1 MSLRAGVTHPQSAP
15 DQDRDLTELVVGSA
29 HMFEKGIGADFKTNC
44 EKRYAQYRNFQSFKA
59 AWISG
64 DEDRDEVLHEAKKD
78 WGANLHIP
86 LSFRTIETMVPRAV
100 AQRPKLLYLPR
111 KPEFEM
117 NTQNVQVLIDAQQE
131 NIDIDLAFQ
140 AVMRSGRI
148 YGLGIGKSYWQT
160 KTAVRR
166 PVVER
171 TFKVGSFVP
180 SPKLETV
187 KVFDDPFFEDVDVFD
202 FMWDPYG
209 SSIET
214 CQWVIHRVWLSTQQ
228 VMERIRTGVWN
239 TETAQ
244 KLEVAELEGMGSGK
258 KYDEVWDK
266 RMQASGL
273 GGYNTDRAT
282 LPHEVLEFHDGQRVL
297 SVLDRQA
304 TVQEGENPC
313 LGVKGFQAYRPTPL
327 QKQMVGIGDLEPLE
341 HLQREL
347 DTLRSQRRDAAT
359 IALSAGFAYD
369 DGAIEEDDLVFGPN
383 AAIRVTNANPSNAL
397 MPLQVRDV
405 PGSGYQ
411 EESIIRQDF
420 DAIPGL
426 TDALDNRPGGTAST
440 ATEAQLVQA
449 ALGARIE
456 LSSRRFEI
464 EVVRGV
470 AQAFLKLNQRMIL
483 ADRDPVRLPEEGMD
497 PEQAAREGR
506 WRWFDVGP
514 LGLRGEWAI
523 IPEGGSMA
531 ARNVPQDRQDAM
543 QMMQMFGQNPHID
556 PKKPLMQALKLFGV
570 KEPESWLK
578 QQAPPIPP
586 AALEVLA
593 QMGVDQRLI
602 QRAVEVAQASDP
614 QLNPE
619 AEPEQQGPGVQD
631 VNQMMGVADGE

>member
-1 MSLRAGVTHPQSAP
+1 MIGVNHPQDAP
-15 DQDRDLTELVVGSA
+15 EDERALTEQVVECALS
-29 HMFEKGIGADFKTNC
+29 FEKGIGADFKTQS
-44 EKRYAQYRNFQSFKA
+44 EKRYEQYRGFSAFKH

-111 KPEFEM
+111 KPEFEE
-117 NTQNVQVLIDAQQE
+117 NTENVRILIDAQQE

-140 AVMRSGRI
+140 AVMRAGRI
-148 YGLGIGKSYWQT
+148 YGLGVGKAYWMT
-160 KTAVRR
+160 KTATRR
-166 PVVER
+166 PVIR
-171 TFKVGSFVP
+171 ATFADKYIP

-187 KVFDDPFFEDVDVFD
+187 KTFDDPYFEDVDIFD
-202 FMWDPYG
+202 FGWDPYG

-214 CQWVIHRVWLSTQQ
+214 CGWVYHRIWMSTAT
-228 VMERIRTGVWN
+228 VLDRIASGVWN
-239 TETAQ
+239 TQTAQ
-244 KLEVAELEGMGSGK
+244 TLDAESLSTTGSSRL
-258 KYDEVWDK
+258 YDEVWES
-266 RMQASGL
+266 RMRASGL
-273 GGYNTDRAT
+273 PGFNTDRKEH
-282 LPHEVLEFHDGQRVL
+282 PHEVLEFHDGERVIT
-297 SVLDRQA
+297 VLDRMGTMQA
-304 TVQEGENPC
+304 AENPC
-313 LGVKGFQAYRPTPL
+313 LGEKPFQVYRPTPL
-327 QKQMVGIGDLEPLE
+327 QRQMVGIGDLEPLE

-369 DGAIEEDDLVFGPN
+369 DGAVEEDDLVFGPN
-383 AAIRVTNANPSNAL
+383 AAIRVTNANPRDAI

-411 EESIIRQDF
+411 EESVIRQDF
-420 DAIPGL
+420 DAVPGL
-426 TDALDNRPGGTAST
+426 TDALDNTPGPNAST

-497 PEQAAREGR
+497 PETAAREGR
-506 WRWFDVGP
+506 WKWFEVGP

-543 QMMQMFGQNPHID
+543 QIMQLFGQNPHID
-556 PKKPLMQALKLFGV
+556 PKRPLMQALKLFGV
-570 KEPESWLK
+570 KEPESWLR
-578 QQAPPIPP
+578 QQAPPVPP
-586 AALEVLA
+586 AALEALA
-593 QMGVDQRLI
+593 RMGVDQRLI
-602 QRAVEVAQASDP
+602 ERAVQAAQQADP
-614 QLNPE
+614 MLNAEGPE
-619 AEPEQQGPGVQD
+619 GPQVQD
-631 VNQMMGVADGE
+631 VNQMMGVSDGQ